1 MLSLIKKLNT
11 LGAIV
16 LILSVAWIS
25 CENKTDEEI
34 LFDQILGTWNSNSK
48 ESGMQQHGSTKTYY
62 SDSTFFWFYGD
73 YFEEGK
79 FLIEDSI
86 LKVTNLYGGN
96 PRSYKIIELNES
108 LYKSANAEQT
118 DTFTFYRQR

>member
-1 MLSLIKKLNT
+1 MIKKLNNV
-11 LGAIV
+11 GAIV
-16 LILSVAWIS
+16 VLIFSVAWIS
-25 CENKTDEEI
+25 CENKEDEPDM
-34 LFDQILGTWNSNSK
+34 FDEILGTWNSNSK
-48 ESGMQQHGSTKTYY
+48 ESGMQSHGSTETYF

-108 LYKSANAEQT
+108 LYKFTNAELK
-118 DTFTFYRQR
+118 DTLTFYRQR